1 MKTVVSG
8 SYMIFFIPHDDQ
20 MLKDNASGTEMWSF
34 TEREKWGGV
43 EVMQGDIGTVRVRTL
58 GGLRR

>member
-1 MKTVVSG
+1 
-8 SYMIFFIPHDDQ
+8 MIFFIPHDDQ
-20 MLKDNASGTEMWSF
+20 MLKDNASSTEMWSF